1 MNNSE
6 ERRRQR
12 HEAQKKQRK
21 NKSNQEEKPSEN
33 NHSFFKRK
41 NKNNKKINPTD
52 ESDDTN
58 QEQSVNSKEEAIN
71 TKVKAILKFSK
82 RLIISISLITI
93 IPLLLLAI
101 IFFVVILGASD
112 SSGVAGYATG
122 EYYEIKCADIT
133 VNFAD
138 KNNNYEIYKTETYP
152 FEEYIAGVING
163 EVSEFNN
170 LEVYKEFAIAARSY
184 VASFLAGNNT
194 CIVESSDRFQ
204 VFIPNPNSLMR
215 QAANETKEQVL
226 LDADGKLMMTEYDAF
241 CSIDVDDNYYT
252 IKQKNQKIPR
262 NWVDNQNGILPEW
275 KQGNCTGNH
284 GRGASQWGSYYLAT
298 EKGYKYGELLNY
310 YYSTDNNT
318 IGISSSSFNE
328 SLVNLNIK
336 STTNASSTLNQPI
349 ATFLSSK
356 GSSLEEYNN
365 YIKNSIDEAGYGTRA
380 GVVAAAV
387 STINYLYD
395 NFNTKLPYYWGGYSN
410 LTIGISQDIGKYNPV
425 RSPRGNIYNYVGF
438 DCSGFTSWTLK
449 NAGYNVYRMDV
460 TGFEDLA
467 GLSNMCNITSTS
479 CVGKPGDFISYRQT
493 HIKMIISVDTENNRY
508 YVAESTDSG
517 VVITTQPMHE
527 RGEVET
533 NILHMDDF
541 YNNQNNVNH
550 NN

>member
-1 MNNSE
+1 MNSSE

-12 HEAQKKQRK
+12 HEAQRRQRN
-21 NKSNQEEKPSEN
+21 NKSNQEKKPSEN
-33 NHSFFKRK
+33 NHSFF
-41 NKNNKKINPTD
+41 NKKNRQKRA
-52 ESDDTN
+52 TN
-58 QEQSVNSKEEAIN
+58 NIDSPNEEQNTPSAMEQTEKFVNKI
-71 TKVKAILKFSK
+71 KAVIKFP
-82 RLIISISLITI
+82 RR
-93 IPLLLLAI
+93 
-101 IFFVVILGASD
+101 VVISF
-112 SSGVAGYATG
+112 VALILLIPIIGIITLVAFSNEDEYVEGNGYATG
-122 EYYEIKCADIT
+122 EYYEIKCTDIT

-138 KNNNYEIYKTETYP
+138 KQNNYEIYKTETYP

-241 CSIDVDDNYYT
+241 CSIAIDDNYYT
-252 IKQKNQKIPR
+252 LKQKNQKIPR
-262 NWVDNQNGILPEW
+262 NWVDSHSGIRPEW

-318 IGISSSSFNE
+318 IRISSSSFDE

-336 STTNASSTLNQPI
+336 STTNASNTLNQPI

-387 STINYLYD
+387 SMINYLYD
-395 NFNTKLPYYWGGYSN
+395 NFNTKLPYYWGGESDMSY
-410 LTIGISQDIGKYNPV
+410 GISRNVGKYNPV
-425 RSPRGNIYNYVGF
+425 RSYSGTPYYYESF
-438 DCSGFTSWTLK
+438 DCSGFTSWAVK
-449 NAGYNVYRMDV
+449 NAGYNVYRMTV
-460 TGFEDLA
+460 TGFDNLA
-467 GLSNMCNITSTS
+467 GSSNMCNITSTS
-479 CVGKPGDFISYRQT
+479 CVGKPGDFISYKQT
-493 HIKMIISVDTENNRY
+493 HIKMIVSVDTENNRY
-508 YVAESTDSG
+508 YVAESGGSG
-517 VVITTQPMHE
+517 VTITTQPMHE

-533 NILHMDDF
+533 SILHMDDF

-550 NN
+550 N